1 MGKKQFKVFF
11 DDEAPQIIYAD
22 RHVTRGDHGASFFN
36 EGRAGEGATELVADF
51 PKVLGVVQDVVYLPL
66 VSEVIDLPES
76 SVGVASLRRF
86 ASPLVEAIEAA
97 ALLVADLEQM
107 PVAGPKHLTVHGRMA
122 AHLDL
127 LLAEQASALCRP
139 IASAPAYAG

>member
-1 MGKKQFKVFF
+1 MLYV
-11 DDEAPQIIYAD
+11 PP
-22 RHVTRGDHGASFFN
+22 AS
-36 EGRAGEGATELVADF
+36 EVRDLSESAA
-51 PKVLGVVQDVVYLPL
+51 GVV
-66 VSEVIDLPES
+66 
-76 SVGVASLRRF
+76 SLRRF
-86 ASPLVEAIEAA
+86 ASPLVEAIEAV

>member
-1 MGKKQFKVFF
+1 MGKKKFQVFF
-11 DDEAPQIIYAD
+11 DGEPPQTIFAD
-22 RHVTRGDHGASFFN
+22 RHVVRSGQGASFFT
-36 EGRAGEGATELVADF
+36 EVRAGEGATELVAEF
-51 PKVLGVVQDVVYLPL
+51 PKVRGVVQDVLYVPPA
-66 VSEVIDLPES
+66 SELIDLPEAA
-76 SVGVASLRRF
+76 VGVSSLRRF
-86 ASPLVEAIEAA
+86 ASPLVEAIEAV

-139 IASAPAYAG
+139 IASAPTYAP